1 MSTIHPSKGVV
12 LATAVAAIF
21 SAGCTGKGP
30 QNQAEA
36 KSPEEQPF
44 EALEWSI
51 QPVDEDGEQAGG
63 EDQPGAQGQQMPGMI
78 PGADQP
84 GAQGQQMPGM
94 IPGADQPTEVKVACF
109 GINACKGQSDCATPR
124 NACKGMNSCKGQG
137 FKYVSMKEC
146 EAQGGKVGKPSM

>member
-1 MSTIHPSKGVV
+1 MSTINPSKGVV

-51 QPVDEDGEQAGG
+51 QPVDEAGEQAG
-63 EDQPGAQGQQMPGMI
+63 
-78 PGADQP
+78 GADQP

-94 IPGADQPTEVKVACF
+94 APAADQPTEVKVACF

-124 NACKGMNSCKGQG
+124 NACKGMNSCKGEG